1 MTAMDTTPRPDDIS
15 ELGDADP
22 AEAPE
27 IADRIVDRLSAELDD
42 TGEEGS
48 MGTGVEE
55 EPPGNGGD
63 EDGAVD

>member
-1 MTAMDTTPRPDDIS
+1 MIAMDTTPGPDDIS

-27 IADRIVDRLSAELDD
+27 IADRIVDRLSADLDA
-42 TGEEGS
+42 TEEEDS
-48 MGTGVEE
+48 VGTVVEE

>member
-1 MTAMDTTPRPDDIS
+1 MTAMDTTPGPDDIS

-27 IADRIVDRLSAELDD
+27 IADRIVDRLSADLDA
-42 TGEEGS
+42 TEEEDS
-48 MGTGVEE
+48 VGTAVEE

>member
-1 MTAMDTTPRPDDIS
+1 MTAMDTTPGPEDIS
-15 ELGDADP
+15 QLGDADP

-27 IADRIVDRLSAELDD
+27 IADRIVDRISADLDA
-42 TGEEGS
+42 TEEEDS
-48 MGTGVEE
+48 VGTVVEE

>member
-1 MTAMDTTPRPDDIS
+1 MTAMDTTPGPDDIS

-27 IADRIVDRLSAELDD
+27 IADRIVDRLSADLDA
-42 TGEEGS
+42 TEEEDS
-48 MGTGVEE
+48 VGTVVEE

-63 EDGAVD
+63 EDGAVA

>member
-1 MTAMDTTPRPDDIS
+1 MTAMDTTPGPDDIS

-27 IADRIVDRLSAELDD
+27 IADRIVDRLSADLDA
-42 TGEEGS
+42 TEEEDS
-48 MGTGVEE
+48 VGTVVEE